1 MSGPSALLPRAPSTR
16 AGLRVSAELG
26 NRLIALR
33 RDLHQHPELSFGET
47 RSASVL
53 CDFLTALGI
62 SHITSVAGTGIV
74 ARIPGR
80 NPDAPAVAIRGD
92 IDALPIQEATGLP
105 FASINKGVMHAC
117 GHDVHATWTVGAA
130 ALLQAEPAEGDV
142 LIVLQ
147 PAEETGKGARALLD
161 AGALAGVHAIFG
173 AHVDR
178 RFTVGQVVA
187 QAGPLAASA
196 DTFEIELTGRGAHAA
211 RPHEAADPI
220 VGAAAL
226 ITALQ
231 TIVSRRVNP
240 ACPAVLTIGVI
251 TAGTAP
257 NVIPDRAV
265 LKGTLRAA
273 DVETRR
279 TLQSGLRLITQ
290 HIAAAHALE
299 ARVDIDDGVPP
310 VINSGDASRW
320 AVEAVSAVLGQDAI
334 VPLGMT
340 NMAAEDFASYLETI
354 RGCFLR
360 IGARREGERFI
371 PAHSPEFDVAEE
383 AISVGAEVLAE
394 SARVASAAL
403 LEARR

>member
-1 MSGPSALLPRAPSTR
+1 MNKAPAFQSRPSSAR

-26 NRLIALR
+26 TRLIALR
-33 RDLHQHPELSFGET
+33 RDLHQHPELSFAET

-53 CDFLTALGI
+53 RDFLTTLGI
-62 SHITSVAGTGIV
+62 TDITRVAGTGIV
-74 ARIPGR
+74 ARVAGR
-80 NPDAPAVAIRGD
+80 NPGAPVVAIRGD

-117 GHDVHATWTVGAA
+117 GHDVHAAWTVGAA
-130 ALLQAEPAEGDV
+130 ALLRAEPAEGDV

-196 DTFEIELTGRGAHAA
+196 DTFEIELIGRGAHAA

-226 ITALQ
+226 IMALQ
-231 TIVSRRVNP
+231 TVVSRRVNP
-240 ACPAVLTIGVI
+240 ASPAVLTIGAI

-265 LKGTLRAA
+265 LRGTLRAA
-273 DVETRR
+273 DVETRQ
-279 TLQSGLRLITQ
+279 TLQNSLRTIAQ
-290 HIAAAHALE
+290 HIAAAHGLS
-299 ARVDIDDGVPP
+299 ARVDIDDGVSP
-310 VINSGDASRW
+310 VINSADAASW
-320 AVEAVSAVLGQDAI
+320 ASEAVGTVLGQDAV
-334 VPLGMT
+334 VPLGIT

-360 IGARREGERFI
+360 IGAKREGESFI

-383 AISVGAEVLAE
+383 AIVVGAEVLAE

>member
-1 MSGPSALLPRAPSTR
+1 MNRVSAFQSRSSSTR
-16 AGLRVSAELG
+16 AGLRVSVELG

-33 RDLHQHPELSFGET
+33 RDLHQHPELAFGET

-53 CDFLTALGI
+53 RDFLTALGI
-62 SHITSVAGTGIV
+62 TDITRVAGTGIV
-74 ARIPGR
+74 ARVSGR
-80 NPDAPAVAIRGD
+80 SPDAPVVAIRGD
-92 IDALPIQEATGLP
+92 IDALPIHEATGLS
-105 FASINKGVMHAC
+105 FASVNKGVMHAC
-117 GHDVHATWTVGAA
+117 GHDVHAAWTVGAA
-130 ALLQAEPAEGDV
+130 ALLRAEPAEGDV

-196 DTFEIELTGRGAHAA
+196 DTFEIELSGRGAHAA

-231 TIVSRRVNP
+231 TVVSRRVNP
-240 ACPAVLTIGVI
+240 ASPAVLTIGAI
-251 TAGTAP
+251 SAGTAP
-257 NVIPDRAV
+257 NIIPDRAV
-265 LKGTLRAA
+265 LRGTLRAA
-273 DVETRR
+273 DVETRQ
-279 TLQSGLRLITQ
+279 TLQTGLRTIAQ
-290 HIAAAHALE
+290 HTAAAHGLHV
-299 ARVDIDDGVPP
+299 RVDIDNGVPP
-310 VINSGDASRW
+310 VVNSADAASW
-320 AVEAVSAVLGQDAI
+320 AAAAAGTVLGQDAV
-334 VPLGMT
+334 VPLGTT

-360 IGARREGERFI
+360 IGARREGEHFI

-383 AISVGAEVLAE
+383 AIAVGAEVLAE
-394 SARVASAAL
+394 SARVASASL
-403 LEARR
+403 LGARR

>member
-1 MSGPSALLPRAPSTR
+1 MSAPSAR
-16 AGLRVSAELG
+16 AGLHVSAELG

-33 RDLHQHPELSFGET
+33 RDLHQHPELSFRET

-53 CDFLTALGI
+53 RDFLTELGV
-62 SHITSVAGTGIV
+62 SEITSVAGTGIV

-80 NPDAPAVAIRGD
+80 NPGAPVVAIRGD
-92 IDALPIQEATGLP
+92 IDALPIQEATGLS

-130 ALLQAEPAEGDV
+130 ALLQAGPADGDV

-196 DTFEIELTGRGAHAA
+196 DTFEIDLIGRGAHAA

-220 VGAAAL
+220 VGAASL
-226 ITALQ
+226 IMALQ
-231 TIVSRRVNP
+231 TVVSRHVNP
-240 ACPAVLTIGVI
+240 ASPAVLTIGVI

-257 NVIPDRAV
+257 NIIPDRA
-265 LKGTLRAA
+265 LLRGTLRAA
-273 DVETRR
+273 DARTRQ
-279 TLQSGLRLITQ
+279 TLQNSLRTIAQ
-290 HIAAAHALE
+290 HTAAAYGLHA
-299 ARVDIDDGVPP
+299 RIDIDDGVSP
-310 VINSGDASRW
+310 VINSTDAASW
-320 AVEAVSAVLGQDAI
+320 AAGAATTLLGHDAVV
-334 VPLGMT
+334 
-340 NMAAEDFASYLETI
+340 
-354 RGCFLR
+354 
-360 IGARREGERFI
+360 
-371 PAHSPEFDVAEE
+371 
-383 AISVGAEVLAE
+383 
-394 SARVASAAL
+394 
-403 LEARR
+403 

>member
-1 MSGPSALLPRAPSTR
+1 MSTPSALLPRAPSTR

-53 CDFLTALGI
+53 GDFLTALGI

-147 PAEETGKGARALLD
+147 PAEETGQGARALLD

-231 TIVSRRVNP
+231 TVVSRRVNP
-240 ACPAVLTIGVI
+240 ASPAVLTIGVI

-279 TLQSGLRLITQ
+279 TLQSGLRSITQ
-290 HIAAAHALE
+290 HIAAAHGLE

>member
-1 MSGPSALLPRAPSTR
+1 VSAPSARAR
-16 AGLRVSAELG
+16 LHVSAELG

-33 RDLHQHPELSFGET
+33 RDLHQHPELSFRET

-53 CDFLTALGI
+53 RDFLTGLGVSEI
-62 SHITSVAGTGIV
+62 RSVAGTGIV

-80 NPDAPAVAIRGD
+80 NPGAPVVAIRGD
-92 IDALPIQEATGLP
+92 IDALPIQEATGLS

-130 ALLQAEPAEGDV
+130 ALLQAEPADGDV

-226 ITALQ
+226 ITSLQ
-231 TIVSRRVNP
+231 TVVSRRVNP
-240 ACPAVLTIGVI
+240 GSPAVLTVGVI

-257 NVIPDRAV
+257 NIIPDRAV
-265 LKGTLRAA
+265 MKGTLRAA
-273 DVETRR
+273 DVETRQA
-279 TLQSGLRLITQ
+279 LQNGLRSITQ
-290 HIAAAHALE
+290 HIAAAHGLE
-299 ARVDIDDGVPP
+299 ARIDLDDGVPP
-310 VINSGDASRW
+310 VINSNDASSW
-320 AVEAVSAVLGQDAI
+320 AVEAVLAVLGKDAI
-334 VPLGMT
+334 VPLGIT

-360 IGARREGERFI
+360 IGVRREGEAFI

-383 AISVGAEVLAE
+383 AIAIGAEVLAE

>member
-1 MSGPSALLPRAPSTR
+1 MSASPALQPPAR

-26 NRLIALR
+26 NRLITLR
-33 RDLHQHPELSFGET
+33 RDLHQHPELAFEET

-53 CDFLTALGI
+53 RDFLTEVGI
-62 SHITSVAGTGIV
+62 SDIMRVAGTGIV
-74 ARIPGR
+74 ARVAGR
-80 NPDAPAVAIRGD
+80 NPDAPVVAIRGD
-92 IDALPIQEATGLP
+92 IDALPIHEATGLP
-105 FASINKGVMHAC
+105 FASVNSGVMHAC

-130 ALLQAEPAEGDV
+130 ALLRAEPAAGDV

-161 AGALAGVHAIFG
+161 AGALTGVHAIFG

-240 ACPAVLTIGVI
+240 ASPAVLTIGVI

-257 NVIPDRAV
+257 NVIPDRAM
-265 LKGTLRAA
+265 LRGTLRAA
-273 DVETRR
+273 DVETRATLRAELR
-279 TLQSGLRLITQ
+279 TISK
-290 HIAAAHALE
+290 HIAAAHGLE

-310 VINSGDASRW
+310 VINSADAASW
-320 AVEAVSAVLGQDAI
+320 AIEAARNVLGQDSV
-334 VPLGMT
+334 VPLGTT

-360 IGARREGERFI
+360 IGARREGESFI

-383 AISVGAEVLAE
+383 AIAVGAEVLAE